1 MNNPKVTVITICY
14 NAVNEIEKTICSVIS
29 QTYKDVE
36 YIIIDGGSSDGTVGV
51 LKKYQDKISKWIS
64 EPDNGIYDAI
74 NKGIKMASGEWINCM
89 NAGDV
94 FHDKFV
100 LENIFCTHIP
110 NNVSVLYSNHIK
122 IKQTGLKV
130 LGINDMNSHV
140 WGFNHQSVIY
150 KRCLHKQY
158 GYYLN
163 DKKKL
168 LISDTLF
175 FAPIPDEEKMKV
187 DYIIADYAEGG
198 ASGLVAMDIYKQ
210 NLCAEYIY
218 KKVSFESIVFT
229 YYKRRLKMMI
239 PENIRC
245 LIRLL
250 LKRGV

>member
-1 MNNPKVTVITICY
+1 MTGV
-14 NAVNEIEKTICSVIS
+14 
-29 QTYKDVE
+29 QTCALP
-36 YIIIDGGSSDGTVGV
+36 IWTVGV

-158 GYYLN
+158 R
-163 DKKKL
+163 
-168 LISDTLF
+168 S
-175 FAPIPDEEKMKV
+175 EE
-187 DYIIADYAEGG
+187 
-198 ASGLVAMDIYKQ
+198 
-210 NLCAEYIY
+210 
-218 KKVSFESIVFT
+218 
-229 YYKRRLKMMI
+229 RRVGKECRSRWS
-239 PENIRC
+239 PYH
-245 LIRLL
+245 
-250 LKRGV
+250 